1 MSTEVID
8 LAVFRELEDA
18 AGGEFVAELVD
29 TFAEEAPTL
38 LAELR
43 RARAAGDADAFRR
56 AAHSLKSNSQTFGAN
71 ALGAAA
77 RALEVGGLNAEPA
90 QAAAIDTLDA
100 ALQQALAALAALAG
114 LRHG

>member
-8 LAVFRELEDA
+8 LAVFRELEDT
-18 AGGEFVAELVD
+18 AGSEFVAELVG

-38 LAELR
+38 LADLR

-56 AAHSLKSNSQTFGAN
+56 AAHSLKSNSQTFGAT

-77 RALEVGGLNAEPA
+77 RALELGGLSTDAA
-90 QAAAIDTLDA
+90 HDLAAIDALQSA
-100 ALQQALAALAALAG
+100 AQQALAALQS